1 MRVTDTVIMRPA
13 TAADLPAIVAMLAD
27 DVLGAARES
36 PDDLAPYE
44 KAFADIEADPSEL
57 LAVATLDGAVVGS
70 LQVSWLP
77 GLSHRGALRAQV
89 ESVRVAASVR
99 SRGVGEAMMRWVIDQ
114 ARARDCVLVQLSTH
128 KTRTD
133 AHRFYERLGFTASH
147 LGYKLPL

>member
-1 MRVTDTVIMRPA
+1 MTDTVIMRPA

>member
-1 MRVTDTVIMRPA
+1 MIMRPA